1 MSCSVPNE
9 ECGEQPNAAL
19 CGCMPR
25 FMFMAKFDVSILS
38 ATLSSLGLL
47 VWVFAQRKTGGGGGV
62 TWCSLV
68 EISSAVKCFLILSR
82 VSGFNRILVID
93 TALFFW

>member
-47 VWVFAQRKTGGGGGV
+47 VWVFAQRKTGGRGGGL
-62 TWCSLV
+62 SLCMRKS
-68 EISSAVKCFLILSR
+68 ESGNDIKDLLASAAITPLHKEAYC
-82 VSGFNRILVID
+82 G
-93 TALFFW
+93 